1 MGGGPGASGLGQR
14 SLAFSSPGVKT
25 TTGDGPQKEAGFLQR
40 ISFGFQRRPSGSR
53 ERRDRIFVNH
63 FWQLKDVAGEFW
75 MNDAAIMQQTQLAEF
90 LWLVTLH
97 SRKRG
102 SHRLGSD

>member
-1 MGGGPGASGLGQR
+1 MGLLREEKNSAFRAQPLTSPAPLGLAPGLSWRWKIYFHGGSSDVPVGAGN
-14 SLAFSSPGVKT
+14 
-25 TTGDGPQKEAGFLQR
+25 DGKR
-40 ISFGFQRRPSGSR
+40 V
-53 ERRDRIFVNH
+53 FVNH

-90 LWLVTLH
+90 LWLVTLQ

>member
-1 MGGGPGASGLGQR
+1 MKLADLVEAVAFAALAAAALAAAALAALGACFGGLGVR
-14 SLAFSSPGVKT
+14 
-25 TTGDGPQKEAGFLQR
+25 EAGKR
-40 ISFGFQRRPSGSR
+40 VI
-53 ERRDRIFVNH
+53 VNH

-90 LWLVTLH
+90 LWLVTLQ

>member
-1 MGGGPGASGLGQR
+1 MGLLREKQRLQGTAPDLPCAPWPRPGPL
-14 SLAFSSPGVKT
+14 LALENIFPRR
-25 TTGDGPQKEAGFLQR
+25 L
-40 ISFGFQRRPSGSR
+40 QRRPNGSR
-53 ERRDRIFVNH
+53 ERRDRVFVNH

-75 MNDAAIMQQTQLAEF
+75 MNDAAIMQQTQLAEL
-90 LWLVTLH
+90 LWLVTLQ